1 MPNYQKW
8 TWIFK
13 DETGAH
19 KMKVRKAIIPAAGL
33 GTRLFPVTKVVKKEF
48 FPIVDKSGL
57 VKPVIQLNVEEALN
71 AGIEEVAIIIQP
83 DDEPLFKGY
92 FGELPG
98 ELAERYEKDELNKKL
113 ANNLKEMGKRI
124 TYIHQAKQEGFGHA
138 VYCAKEWANGEP
150 VLLMLGDHLFRSNL
164 EINCS
169 RQLIDGFEKY
179 GATVS
184 GVAKTAA
191 SQLRYFGTVTGE
203 WLNGMKEV
211 FRVKQLYEK
220 PALEYARENLRMPGL
235 PEDTFFCFFGMH
247 VFSNAIFE
255 MLEFQISHNIREKGE
270 FQLTSAQE
278 RLREQE
284 KNYYGLEVNGERFD
298 IGVPPEF
305 KKTMANFA

>member
-1 MPNYQKW
+1 
-8 TWIFK
+8 
-13 DETGAH
+13 
-19 KMKVRKAIIPAAGL
+19 MKVRKAIIPAAGL

-71 AGIEEVAIIIQP
+71 AGIEEIAIIIQP
-83 DDEPLFKGY
+83 DDEPLFKSY

-98 ELAERYEKDELNKKL
+98 ALAERYEKDELNKKS
-113 ANNLKEMGKRI
+113 AIHLKEMGKRI
-124 TYIHQAKQEGFGHA
+124 TYIPQVQQEGFGHA

-169 RQLIDGFEKY
+169 KQLINIFEKY

-184 GVAKTAA
+184 GVARTLA

-203 WLNGMKEV
+203 WLNGFNEV
-211 FRVKQLYEK
+211 FRVKQLHEK
-220 PALEYARENLRMPGL
+220 PSIDYAREHLRMPGL
-235 PEDTFFCFFGMH
+235 PADTYFCFFGMH
-247 VFSNAIFE
+247 VFSNAIFD
-255 MLEFQISHNIREKGE
+255 MLEYQITHNLREKGE

-278 RLREQE
+278 RLRQQE
-284 KNYYGLEVNGERFD
+284 PNYYGLEVNGERFD

-305 KKTMANFA
+305 KKTIANFA